1 MRFKDYQRLAS
12 ATDFSNELPD
22 NCAPVL
28 YHALKLNGEV
38 GEVAEDVGKMYR
50 DDRGILTDKRKL
62 KLNKELGDA
71 LWHLSACATHLGLDL
86 EDIANDNLEK
96 LHDRM
101 ERGVLHG
108 DGSDR

>member
-1 MRFKDYQRLAS
+1 MRFKDYQRWAS
-12 ATDFSNELPD
+12 TTDFSNELPD

-28 YHALKLNGEV
+28 YHALKLNGEA
-38 GEVAEDVGKMYR
+38 GEVAEDVGKMFR
-50 DDRGILTDKRKL
+50 DDRGVLTPKRQKKL
-62 KLNKELGDA
+62 TKELGDA
-71 LWHLSACATHLGLDL
+71 LWYLSACCTHLGLSL
-86 EDIANDNLEK
+86 EEIANQNLEK

>member
-1 MRFKDYQRLAS
+1 M
-12 ATDFSNELPD
+12 TDFSHELPK

-28 YHALKLNGEV
+28 YHALKLNGEA

-50 DDRGILTDKRKL
+50 DDRGILTEKRKA
-62 KLNKELGDA
+62 KLEKELGDA
-71 LWHLSACATHLGLDL
+71 LWYLSACATHLGLSL
-86 EDIANDNLEK
+86 EDIANDNLDK
-96 LHDRM
+96 LSDRM

>member
-1 MRFKDYQRLAS
+1 MRFKDYQRWAS
-12 ATDFSNELPD
+12 KTDFSNELPND
-22 NCAPVL
+22 CAPVL
-28 YHALKLNGEV
+28 YHTLKLNGEA

-50 DDRGILTDKRKL
+50 DDKGILTEKRKL
-62 KLNKELGDA
+62 KLKKELGDA
-71 LWHLSACATHLGLDL
+71 LWYLSACCTHLNIDL
-86 EDIANDNLEK
+86 EDVANENLEK